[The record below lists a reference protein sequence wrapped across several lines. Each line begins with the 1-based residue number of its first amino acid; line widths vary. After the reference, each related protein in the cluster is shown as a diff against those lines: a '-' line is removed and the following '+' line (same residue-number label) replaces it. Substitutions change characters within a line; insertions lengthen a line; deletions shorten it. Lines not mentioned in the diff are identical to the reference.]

1 MIAEIKKLAS
11 KGQHDAAKIMA
22 KDVSRLRTQQ
32 QQYLMMSSQL
42 KSIAMQV
49 DSLRSQQ
56 MIMSALK
63 GSTSVLTNLNAEM
76 DVSEIKNVLK
86 EFSK

>member
-1 MIAEIKKLAS
+1 
-11 KGQHDAAKIMA
+11 
-22 KDVSRLRTQQ
+22 
-32 QQYLMMSSQL
+32 
-42 KSIAMQV
+42 MQV

-76 DVSEIKNVLK
+76 DVSEIRNVLK

>member
-1 MIAEIKKLAS
+1 MIAEIKKLAE
-11 KGQHDAAKIMA
+11 KGQHNAAKVMA

-49 DSLRSQQ
+49 DNLRSQQ
-56 MIMSALK
+56 MIMSAMK
-63 GSTSVLTNLNAEM
+63 GSTNVLTNLNAEM
-76 DVSEIKNVLK
+76 DVSEIRNVLK

>member
-76 DVSEIKNVLK
+76 DVSEIRNVLK